1 MGECLRV
8 KGTGQGQR
16 PRNPCEVFLAKARI
30 PRIVTCVA
38 STTLISALQT
48 GERLRVTS

>member
-1 MGECLRV
+1 MGEWLRV